1 MIDVKNAGFS
11 YNPSEGW
18 TFKGCSFHLGKG
30 DVLAILGPNGQ
41 GKTTLLKTI
50 LGVLPLQE
58 GKIETNGTI
67 GYVPQN
73 TSPAFPYSV
82 LDMVVM
88 GRARQIGLFRSPGQ
102 LDFAK
107 AHEALAQLGLGRFA
121 KRPFSAL
128 SGGQRQ
134 LVLIARALAA
144 ECDILILD
152 EPASALD
159 FKNQQVILQTIE
171 HLSYQKQLTVIF
183 TSHYPQHALN
193 SATKA
198 LLMQGA
204 SDFQFGPVE
213 ATMTDAN
220 LSQLYGMDVRNLA
233 FDHDDQRV
241 RTVVPVFPSFE
252 KSAIFHNC

>member
-1 MIDVKNAGFS
+1 MINVKQAGFS
-11 YNPSEGW
+11 YNLEDDW
-18 TFKGCSFHLGKG
+18 TFRNCSFHIEKG

-50 LGVLPLQE
+50 LGVLPLKE
-58 GKIETNGTI
+58 GHIEATGTI

-88 GRARQIGLFRSPGQ
+88 GRARQISMFRSPGRQ
-102 LDFAK
+102 DFTK
-107 AHEALAQLGLGRFA
+107 AHEALAQLGLVRFE
-121 KRPFSAL
+121 KRQFSAL

-171 HLSYQKQLTVIF
+171 RLSRQRQLTVIF
-183 TSHYPQHALN
+183 TSHYPQHALH
-193 SATKA
+193 SANKA
-198 LLMQGA
+198 LLMHGA
-204 SDFQFGPVE
+204 TDFQFGSVDDV
-213 ATMTDAN
+213 MSDAN
-220 LSQLYGMDVRNLA
+220 LSRLYGMEVKNVSFNHA
-233 FDHDDQRV
+233 NQSV
-241 RTVVPVFPSFE
+241 RTVVPVFAPSDQS
-252 KSAIFHNC
+252 SALLNQ